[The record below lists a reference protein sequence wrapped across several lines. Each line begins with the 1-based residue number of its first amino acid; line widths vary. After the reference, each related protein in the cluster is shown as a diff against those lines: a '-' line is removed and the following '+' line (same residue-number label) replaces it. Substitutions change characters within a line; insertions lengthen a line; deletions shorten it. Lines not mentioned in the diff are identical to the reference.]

1 MIGRAVSHYRIL
13 EKLGEGGM
21 GVVYK
26 AEDTKLRRTVALK
39 FLPAELT
46 RDPDA
51 KQRFLHE
58 ARAASALDHP
68 NICTVHDI
76 QEGPDGQLFMVMPY
90 YEGSTLKEI
99 IDRGRITEAIPTVGA
114 DAGAARVVPLS
125 VSDAIGIA
133 LQVGEGLKE
142 AHRKG
147 IVHRDLKPANIFVTR
162 GQAVKILDFGI
173 AKLLHSHTKLTR
185 TGSTVGTAAYMSPEQ
200 AMGKEVDRRAD
211 IWSLGVLLYE
221 MLSGKTPFPG
231 EYAQAIVYSIIN
243 EEPEP
248 LNKSRPDI
256 PPGVEQVIGLALAKD
271 PAKRY
276 QGMEEFVDDLKA
288 VAEGLKP
295 LKARPMPAR
304 RKFFGLRKIYLAGGL
319 VVAAAI
325 FLGLNIGGVRSL
337 FLKKAGA
344 SVIRS
349 LAVLPLTNLSGDPA
363 QEYFS
368 DGMTEEL
375 IATLSKISTLK
386 VISRTSVML
395 FKGSRKPLREIAATL
410 GVDGVIEGSVLRSGE
425 RVRITAQL
433 INAASD
439 THLWAESYERDL
451 RDILAVQSEVAQ
463 GIAWE
468 IKANLTPQEQARLAN
483 VRTVNPEAYDAYL
496 KGLQLWYK
504 VTPADMDGA
513 QQYFE
518 LALQKEPA
526 YAAAYAGIALVWAG
540 RQQMGMT
547 PPSEA
552 APKARA
558 AALKAVALDDTV
570 AEAHY
575 ALAVVKAWTDWDWAG
590 AELEFKKAIELN
602 PGFPDAHIYYSH
614 LLNNLGRM
622 EEAIAQGNRATELD
636 PYNALFHGLFG
647 VTLAMARR
655 YDDAIFQARLALK
668 TDPNDSIGLLALWIS
683 YEKKQMYKEAVAAAE
698 ATYKAIYNL
707 DISDAMDRGFA
718 EKGFQTAMKRGTEAF
733 EAYSKKNFVLPTDMA
748 MLLCYSG
755 DNKRA
760 MDWLEK
766 GYEIH
771 DPAMPY
777 LGLPTY
783 DPLRSDPRFQD
794 LLRRMKLPLSEKK

>member
-1 MIGRAVSHYRIL
+1 MVGSVVSHYRIL

-39 FLPAELT
+39 FLPPELT

-58 ARAASALDHP
+58 ARAAAALNHANIVTVYEINEHEDRTYIAMEHVEGRSLKDIISGGPSPATLKLMQISQALDFA
-68 NICTVHDI
+68 I
-76 QEGPDGQLFMVMPY
+76 Q
-90 YEGSTLKEI
+90 I
-99 IDRGRITEAIPTVGA
+99 ARGL
-114 DAGAARVVPLS
+114 AA
-125 VSDAIGIA
+125 
-133 LQVGEGLKE
+133 
-142 AHRKG
+142 AHAMG
-147 IVHRDLKPANIFVTR
+147 IVHRDIKPANIFITR
-162 GQAVKILDFGI
+162 DNTVKILDFGI
-173 AKLLHSHTKLTR
+173 AKLAVSETKLTR
-185 TGSTVGTAAYMSPEQ
+185 TGSTVGTVAYMSPEQ

-221 MLSGKTPFPG
+221 MLSGKTPFRG
-231 EYAQAIVYSIIN
+231 EYPQAIVYSILN

-248 LNKSRPDI
+248 LTRVRPDI
-256 PPGVEQVIGLALAKD
+256 PPGLEQIIGLALAKD

-276 QGMEEFVDDLKA
+276 QAMEEFVGDLKA

-295 LKARPMPAR
+295 LTAKPKPVR
-304 RKFFGLRKIYLAGGL
+304 RKYFGWRKIYLACGL
-319 VVAAAI
+319 VVAAAV
-325 FLGLNIGGVRSL
+325 LVGLNIGGVRNL

-344 SVIRS
+344 SVIHS
-349 LAVLPLTNLSGDPA
+349 LAVLPLANLSGDPA

-395 FKGSRKPLREIAATL
+395 FKGSRKPLREIAAKL

-433 INAASD
+433 IDAASD

-451 RDILAVQSEVAQ
+451 RDVLAVQSEVAQ
-463 GIAWE
+463 DIARE

-504 VTPADMDGA
+504 LTPADMDGA

-526 YAAAYAGIALVWAG
+526 YAAAYAGIALVWGG
-540 RQQMGMT
+540 RQQMGWT

-558 AALKAVALDDTV
+558 AALKAVELDDTV

-575 ALAVVKAWTDWDWAG
+575 ALAIIKAWTDWDWAG
-590 AELEFKKAIELN
+590 AKSEFQRAIKLN
-602 PGFPDAHIYYSH
+602 PGFPDARIYYSH
-614 LLNNLGRM
+614 LLIALGRVQ
-622 EEAIAQGNRATELD
+622 EAIEQGKRAIELD

-647 VTLAMARR
+647 VTLAMAHR
-655 YDDAIFQARLALK
+655 YDDALFQARLALK
-668 TDPNDSIGLLALWIS
+668 TNPNDVIGLFALWTS

-698 ATYKAIYNL
+698 AVYKASYNL
-707 DISDAMDRGFA
+707 DNSEALDRGFA
-718 EKGFQTAMKRGTEAF
+718 EGGFQTAMKRGTKVL
-733 EAYSKKNFVLPTDMA
+733 EAYSQKNFVLPTDMA
-748 MLLCYSG
+748 MLLSSAG
-755 DNKRA
+755 DNRSA
-760 MDWLEK
+760 LDWLEK

-771 DPAMPY
+771 DPGMPY
-777 LGLPTY
+777 LGLPSY

-794 LLRRMKLPLSEKK
+794 LVRRMKLPTSEKK